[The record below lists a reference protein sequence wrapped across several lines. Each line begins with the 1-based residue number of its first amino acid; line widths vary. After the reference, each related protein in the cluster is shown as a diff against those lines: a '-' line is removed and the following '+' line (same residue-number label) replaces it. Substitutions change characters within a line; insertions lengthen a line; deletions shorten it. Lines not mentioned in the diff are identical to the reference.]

1 MGLVSVIIDIEMLTA
16 GEFMEIF
23 WTLVIVAAL
32 VWVLKKINDSEKA
45 KRQIICPNPH
55 CGFRGEGRVEGSS
68 SGCLILVLLCFG
80 VLPGILYL
88 LFCGQHNSVICP
100 RCGMRIR

>member
-1 MGLVSVIIDIEMLTA
+1 
-16 GEFMEIF
+16 MEIF
-23 WTLVIVAAL
+23 WTLVIIAAL

-68 SGCLILVLLCFG
+68 SGGPCWEQWVAAVLLFQ
-80 VLPGILYL
+80 LP
-88 LFCGQHNSVICP
+88 
-100 RCGMRIR
+100 

>member
-1 MGLVSVIIDIEMLTA
+1 
-16 GEFMEIF
+16 MEIF
-23 WTLVIVAAL
+23 WGLVVVAAL
-32 VWVLKKINDSEKA
+32 IWLLKKVNDSEKA
-45 KRQIICPNPH
+45 KRQIICPNPN
-55 CGFRGEGRVEGSS
+55 CGFRGEGRSEGSS

-88 LFCGQHNSVICP
+88 LFCGQRDSLICP